1 MHLLGG
7 CPEPAGRTKGRDMQ
21 RRKTIALTPEE
32 QRRFLEESH
41 TIILTSNDRRGY
53 PHSVAMWYVADRDG
67 TVVMTTF
74 AKSQKAVNLR
84 RDPRCA
90 LLLESGRTYPE
101 LKGLLVRGRAALDGD
116 VEHVLDVLAR
126 VHAKYN
132 APGPADGLREAMR
145 GQARKR
151 VVIRVRPERVASW
164 DHAKLGGAY

>member
-1 MHLLGG
+1 
-7 CPEPAGRTKGRDMQ
+7 MQ
-21 RRKTIALTPEE
+21 RRKTIALSPEE
-32 QRRFLEESH
+32 QRRFLEASH
-41 TIILTSNDRRGY
+41 TIILTSLDRQGY
-53 PHSVAMWYVADRDG
+53 PHSVAMWYVADPDG
-67 TVVMTTF
+67 TVLMTTF

-101 LKGLLVRGRAALDGD
+101 LRGLLVRGRAALDGD

-126 VHAKYN
+126 VHAKYD

>member
-1 MHLLGG
+1 
-7 CPEPAGRTKGRDMQ
+7 MQ
-21 RRKTIALTPEE
+21 RRKTIALSPEE
-32 QRRFLEESH
+32 QRRFLEASH
-41 TIILTSNDRRGY
+41 TIILTSLDRQGY
-53 PHSVAMWYVADRDG
+53 PHSVAMWYVADPDG
-67 TVVMTTF
+67 TVLMTTF

-101 LKGLLVRGRAALDGD
+101 LRGLLVRGRAALDGD

-126 VHAKYN
+126 VHAKYD
-132 APGPADGLREAMR
+132 APGPANGLREAMR

>member
-1 MHLLGG
+1 
-7 CPEPAGRTKGRDMQ
+7 MQ
-21 RRKTIALTPEE
+21 RRKTIALAPEE
-32 QRRFLEESH
+32 QRRFLEASH
-41 TIILTSNDRRGY
+41 TIILTSLDRQGY
-53 PHSVAMWYVADRDG
+53 PHSVAMWYVADPDG
-67 TVVMTTF
+67 TVLMTTF

-101 LKGLLVRGRAALDGD
+101 LRGLLVRGRAALDGD

-126 VHAKYN
+126 VHAKYD

>member
-1 MHLLGG
+1 
-7 CPEPAGRTKGRDMQ
+7 MQ
-21 RRKTIALTPEE
+21 RRKTIALAPEE
-32 QRRFLEESH
+32 QRRFLEVSH
-41 TIILTSNDRRGY
+41 TIILTSLDRQGY
-53 PHSVAMWYVADRDG
+53 PHSVAMWYVADPDG

>member
-1 MHLLGG
+1 
-7 CPEPAGRTKGRDMQ
+7 MQ

-32 QRRFLEESH
+32 QRRFLEASH
-41 TIILTSNDRRGY
+41 TIILTSLDRQGY
-53 PHSVAMWYVADRDG
+53 PHSVAMWYVADPDG
-67 TVVMTTF
+67 TVLMTTF

>member
-1 MHLLGG
+1 
-7 CPEPAGRTKGRDMQ
+7 MQ

-32 QRRFLEESH
+32 QRRFLEASH
-41 TIILTSNDRRGY
+41 TIILTSLDRQGY
-53 PHSVAMWYVADRDG
+53 PHSVAMWYVADPDG
-67 TVVMTTF
+67 TVLMTTF

-101 LKGLLVRGRAALDGD
+101 LRGLLVRGRAALDGD

-126 VHAKYN
+126 VHAKYD
-132 APGPADGLREAMR
+132 APGPANGLREAMR

>member
-1 MHLLGG
+1 
-7 CPEPAGRTKGRDMQ
+7 MQ
-21 RRKTIALTPEE
+21 RRKTIALAPEE
-32 QRRFLEESH
+32 QRRFLEVSH
-41 TIILTSNDRRGY
+41 TIILTSLDRQGY
-53 PHSVAMWYVADRDG
+53 PHSVAMWYVADPDG
-67 TVVMTTF
+67 TVLMTTF